1 MSKAKG
7 IGLMGLAVGAVAIG
21 ASGGLAA
28 IPALAGMVMVATADK
43 NEKHKDSW
51 HETNDGMKQH

>member
-7 IGLMGLAVGAVAIG
+7 VGLMGLAVGAVAVG

-28 IPALAGMVMVATADK
+28 IPAVVGMVMVATSDR
-43 NEKHKDSW
+43 NERDRDSW
-51 HETNDGMKQH
+51 HQTPDGMKQH